1 MFMDSEDFTQLKA
14 NLALSIDIVP
24 QLTKAEIVEIQ
35 QFKES
40 VTSSVTTFSLSQ
52 IAINLIL
59 AKGLKYLL
67 FMIYILQFVVFMQQW

>member
-1 MFMDSEDFTQLKA
+1 MDSEDFTQLKA